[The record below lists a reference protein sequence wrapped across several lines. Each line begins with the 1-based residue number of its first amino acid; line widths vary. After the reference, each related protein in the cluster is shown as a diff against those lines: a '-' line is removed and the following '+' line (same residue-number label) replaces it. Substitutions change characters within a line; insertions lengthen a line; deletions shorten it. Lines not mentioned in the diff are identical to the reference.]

1 MTGFRHI
8 PSCCPPA
15 CQDDADAAHPR
26 LGSSLLQRHTVM
38 FIPLSS
44 VENISRAFSMA
55 ALANQLEEARQA
67 QEAQQL
73 APPPGSESRY
83 ALRPSWRRP
92 AFVRSATEI
101 SGQINPQLVAWQ
113 TLEACGWSVLV
124 KTQGTVPGRSMAAF
138 PPLQTMDEFKI
149 PRNVRWMGTKGFD
162 GSLTIGAV
170 NFEQLQ
176 LPVLKMTANSSPGQ
190 PPYFWLDGRPVDR
203 NSPMQDLQIAA
214 ALTKG
219 LEFMA

>member
-1 MTGFRHI
+1 
-8 PSCCPPA
+8 
-15 CQDDADAAHPR
+15 
-26 LGSSLLQRHTVM
+26 M
-38 FIPLSS
+38 FIPLLSA
-44 VENISRAFSMA
+44 ENISRAYSMA
-55 ALANQLEEARQA
+55 FRANQLEEARQT

-73 APPPGSESRY
+73 APPPASRSRY
-83 ALRPSWRRP
+83 ALRFSWGPP
-92 AFVRSATEI
+92 AFVRSATDI
-101 SGQINPQLVAWQ
+101 SGQINPLQAAWQ
-113 TLEACGWSVLV
+113 TLEAYGLSVLV
-124 KTQGTVPGRSMAAF
+124 KTQGAMPGRSMLA
-138 PPLQTMDEFKI
+138 I
-149 PRNVRWMGTKGFD
+149 PSSYALAGLDVPSYARWAGTKGFD

-170 NFEQLQ
+170 NCEG